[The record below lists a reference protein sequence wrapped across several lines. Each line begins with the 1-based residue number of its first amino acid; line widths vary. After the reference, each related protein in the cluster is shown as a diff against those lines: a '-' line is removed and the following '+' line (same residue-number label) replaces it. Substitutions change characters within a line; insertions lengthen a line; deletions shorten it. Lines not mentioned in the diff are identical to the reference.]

1 VAALFKNFF
10 NLIIGKTYS
19 DKVLGYYTNADQ
31 YSSMPSTSISSITNK
46 VSYPVLSEMQ
56 NDNEKLKT
64 SINKLIV
71 NVMYISFVIMFGLA
85 AVAKPLFVILLG
97 SKWLP
102 SVIIFQAL
110 CIAYAISPMHI
121 ININIMKIKGRSDL
135 FLRTEIIKYLMF
147 TPALVLGAIYGLTVL
162 IAGIIFF
169 YWVGYMVNGM
179 YAKRLIGY
187 SFIDQALD
195 FLPVFGIAFVPAVLT
210 WSLGGLFSF
219 NNILLLLIQVILY
232 PVLVVLLSVSMKLP
246 AFYEI
251 KQILSDKLTVA
262 NFLKTLNRAE

>member
-1 VAALFKNFF
+1 
-10 NLIIGKTYS
+10 
-19 DKVLGYYTNADQ
+19 
-31 YSSMPSTSISSITNK
+31 
-46 VSYPVLSEMQ
+46 
-56 NDNEKLKT
+56 
-64 SINKLIV
+64 
-71 NVMYISFVIMFGLA
+71 
-85 AVAKPLFVILLG
+85 
-97 SKWLP
+97 
-102 SVIIFQAL
+102 
-110 CIAYAISPMHI
+110 
-121 ININIMKIKGRSDL
+121 
-135 FLRTEIIKYLMF
+135 
-147 TPALVLGAIYGLTVL
+147 
-162 IAGIIFF
+162 
-169 YWVGYMVNGM
+169 MVNGM